1 MHMRGVPPYALMA
14 IVFAIEH
21 GYYDKDKT
29 QEERD
34 AIRDA
39 IVDDFVKTVIKN
51 D

>member
-1 MHMRGVPPYALMA
+1 MHKRGVRPYALMA
-14 IVFAIEH
+14 IVFGIEH

-34 AIRDA
+34 AI
-39 IVDDFVKTVIKN
+39 VDDFVKTVIKN